1 MFNKVSK
8 LAFVFAAAALVSCT
22 QDDMEGAGGKGGST
36 PASGNLTTVHLA
48 GFAADDSRVTYEVPT
63 RSEEELKEQGTLRL
77 VATIENPSQ
86 AEGFNFVKED
96 GGRWL
101 SATSVY
107 YNETEQKYYV
117 TYHMQGNNYNTTLET
132 ETAGAIQSFSVSEDG
147 VVTLDKGFRTPNP
160 TAEDFDFN
168 HLYFDKT
175 AQRILAVGHRVKNGN
190 QKNTNAVVGVFDPVQ
205 GTYKYATVQTAE
217 KAYNEKGKSLGYK
230 DAGDVNSVLRP
241 NDDFW
246 TNDGWHFYL
255 LATRK
260 GMAVVSADER
270 TLFQPVLHEDG
281 TNYFVATPGSA
292 KSISQ
297 GTAGSYF
304 NLLYLS
310 EDTSEMPEAATT
322 GSEAKVAHFA
332 INTKYANPDAPVAE
346 RVTTLRSLMS
356 QTAPFMEFDP
366 RTDAIEN
373 LTTQTTL
380 PKVISPVD
388 GKNTL
393 FAIPR
398 FSDPE
403 YYAALGTSGLY
414 YHFKGN
420 NTNKPYEGVMAFGNR
435 PVNNVFA
442 DKEVTGEGVMVDG
455 KRVGHDGFLYVANGS
470 KLTIL
475 HRHTMEVLATWN
487 MPSKDE
493 NGNEIASSAN
503 YVTVTSGPVGENGLS
518 ERTIAVAFGQAGV
531 KIFKFM
537 PVVKTV
543 WEKDIY

>member
-217 KAYNEKGKSLGYK
+217 KAYDEKGKSLGYK

-246 TNDGWHFYL
+246 NKDGWHFYL

-322 GSEAKVAHFA
+322 GSEAKIAHFA
-332 INTKYANPDAPVAE
+332 INTKTLNPDDQSSNWKY
-346 RVTTLRSLMS
+346 TLRSLMS
-356 QTAPFMEFDP
+356 QNEPRMDFDP
-366 RTDAIEN
+366 RTDAIVDLN
-373 LTTQTTL
+373 GQTDL

-398 FSDPE
+398 FSDSE

-420 NTNKPYEGVMAFGNR
+420 NTNKLYEGVMAFGNR

-442 DKEVTGEGVMVDG
+442 DRQVTGENVDG
-455 KRVGHDGFLYVANGS
+455 CGHDGFLYVANGS